1 MSATHLHTSTA
12 YDINTNHILTMWAE
26 EDDRVR
32 GIDLAKSEHSYT
44 IKTLAIAFCLGIH

>member
-1 MSATHLHTSTA
+1 MSAMYLHTSTA
-12 YDINTNHILTMWAE
+12 YDINTNQILTMWAE

-44 IKTLAIAFCLGIH
+44 IKTLALAFYSGIH